1 MFKKITTLSAFLLLA
16 VLWMAGCK
24 KTEYSFGSMKTPS
37 ALSLAATVAGV
48 DATNPNGN
56 GTGTVTIKATATDA
70 LTYNIDFGDGKTQ
83 VVPTGAITYK
93 YSTPGTND
101 YTITINAV
109 GTGGAV
115 STISKKVTV
124 FVAFEIPAN
133 IVAALTGGS
142 TKTWITDK
150 DAPGHFGVGPANE
163 FSPIWY
169 AAGPNTRE
177 ACAYDDEISFS
188 KDANNNI
195 SMTINNKGQSFAIGA
210 ASAFYGFSGGDACF
224 AMNVAAARKLSFMDA
239 NTGSTASNSTKIAF
253 TVPGNGIINFGTGGT
268 SYEILAIT
276 ATTLSL
282 RNIGIDGNSWYQK
295 LKMK

>member
-210 ASAFYGFSGGDACF
+210 ASAFYGFSGLIEQGVTQGNHH
-224 AMNVAAARKLSFMDA
+224 NVMPL
-239 NTGSTASNSTKIAF
+239 IA
-253 TVPGNGIINFGTGGT
+253 
-268 SYEILAIT
+268 
-276 ATTLSL
+276 
-282 RNIGIDGNSWYQK
+282 W
-295 LKMK
+295 